1 MRTHWAFDA
10 LGLTPDADERAIKRA
25 YAAKLKTTRPDEDPE
40 GFQALNDAYRAALGW
55 RAMRAH
61 GDAHATAARIDR
73 REIAEPAA
81 SIGHQI
87 EPTESTGSTDPVDP
101 DAPIEP
107 PATTQVAEPPV
118 FRALFQAPAL
128 SPLPG
133 LSLPTA
139 PMRPAPFDAAAFFDE
154 LLDRSGRMQIEDFRR
169 WLNEHEALYSVEL
182 KDALDAPLV
191 AFLDRSRPMR
201 KKHLD
206 ETLRFFG
213 LDTVSAKTLRLE
225 QPLHR
230 IRLSARRHEESW
242 DQIMS
247 RDRSKDPSTPV
258 APVAPTN
265 RSSSFP
271 IWPIILLCVLLSRCA
286 QQMQT

>member
-1 MRTHWAFDA
+1 MHWAFDA
-10 LGLTPDADERAIKRA
+10 LGLTSDADERAIKRA

-40 GFQALNDAYRAALGW
+40 GFQALNDAYRAALAW
-55 RAMRAH
+55 RAMRAR
-61 GDAHATAARIDR
+61 GDAPATAARIDR
-73 REIAEPAA
+73 REIAEPDA
-81 SIGHQI
+81 SVGHRI
-87 EPTESTGSTDPVDP
+87 EPTESTDPADP
-101 DAPIEP
+101 DAPIET
-107 PATTQVAEPPV
+107 PAATQTAEPPV
-118 FRALFQAPAL
+118 FRALFEAPAL

-139 PMRPAPFDAAAFFDE
+139 PTRPAPFDAAAFFDE

-201 KKHLD
+201 KTHLD

-213 LDTVSAKTLRLE
+213 LDTISAKTLRLE

-230 IRLSARRHEESW
+230 IRRSARRHEESW

-247 RDRSKDPSTPV
+247 RDRSKDPTTPV
-258 APVAPTN
+258 QPVAPTN

-271 IWPIILLCVLLSRCA
+271 IWPIIMLCVLLSRCA